1 MTWEVKHEQEVKSK
15 SGAPCE
21 KQLKITEMWVE
32 TKKRVVF
39 VGFGACVGVTPHF
52 SVSRLHNVSTVNFPC
67 EVTAARVCLKSA
79 TRSAAR
85 LSAFLEFT
93 GGNDEESERFNT
105 LI

>member
-1 MTWEVKHEQEVKSK
+1 
-15 SGAPCE
+15 
-21 KQLKITEMWVE
+21 MWV
-32 TKKRVVF
+32 KPKHVVF

-67 EVTAARVCLKSA
+67 EVTAERELAARVCLKSA

-93 GGNDEESERFNT
+93 GGNDKRFNT
-105 LI
+105 FI